1 MTSIEAF
8 GSQGRSVARGRGDA
22 ASRRTDRAL
31 NSIEDSMRI
40 RAARVQATSIVQT
53 VKLHEIDFLA
63 REAMSGHAM
72 LRQWADVLSGPDP
85 LLADELKFFTD
96 VARMGKGEIL
106 ADTISDFCNEG
117 RR

>member
-1 MTSIEAF
+1 MPSIERF
-8 GSQGRSVARGRGDA
+8 VSDRSPATSRGQRLPAR
-22 ASRRTDRAL
+22 TERAL
-31 NSIEDSMRI
+31 AAIEQQTILRS
-40 RAARVQATSIVQT
+40 ASVQATSIVQT

-85 LLADELKFFTD
+85 LLADELRFFTD

-106 ADTISDFCNEG
+106 ADTISSFCNEG